1 MPNEGLA
8 RAIEF
13 SEQHGP
19 EVYNPH
25 LEQAA
30 QAITDYN
37 ARQASRP
44 EPPPDYPAR
53 YNSAQVDSLQPFAYN
68 SWEAMT
74 NVEKFDELRNELMRL
89 TELVEATA
97 NTYGRDLRKMLETF
111 EQHAHAQDGSV
122 MVKYS
127 RSTL

>member
-37 ARQASRP
+37 ARQASQP
-44 EPPPDYPAR
+44 EPPPDYPAP
-53 YNSAQVDSLQPFAYN
+53 YNSAQLDSRQPFAYN

-74 NVEKFDELRNELMRL
+74 NVEKFDQLKNRL
-89 TELVEATA
+89 DRREEEFYKLSSEVS
-97 NTYGRDLRKMLETF
+97 RLERLL
-111 EQHAHAQDGSV
+111 EQHSHAPDGSV
-122 MVKYS
+122 VVKYS